1 MFPPAALEGQVADR
15 WAEKIAAD
23 TNGLLTAR
31 VYPANT
37 LVTAPEA
44 VSGVKAGVADMSYG
58 LPYKPEGMEITSAM
72 PFLNTAADAYE
83 GQEILNKIFEQ
94 FPDRMNQEWGG
105 IKLISAGCTV
115 PQYLFFREKKVQ
127 SVDDFKGLQLRIPS
141 QEMGTFVDRIGG
153 TSVYMSSADNAV
165 ALEKGTVD
173 GCSAQIAYVLAYKL
187 EVLKYCLKLSKGSFG
202 APSPAF
208 MVMNLDTYN
217 SLSPDLQKAVDDT
230 REWTQQLTCDLWTQ
244 AENDAIAYMESYGG
258 EFIYL
263 PAEEEAAMLAVRDQV
278 QDEAMKVLDEKGI
291 PATELLQFIRAN
303 LK

>member
-1 MFPPAALEGQVADR
+1 MFPPQALEGQVADR
-15 WAEKIAAD
+15 WAEKIAED

-44 VSGVKAGVADMSYG
+44 ITGVKAGVADMSYG

-72 PFLNTAADAYE
+72 PFILTASDAYE
-83 GQEILNKIFEQ
+83 AQEILNKIFEQ

-115 PQYLFFREKKVQ
+115 PQWLFFREKKVQ
-127 SVDDFKGLQLRIPS
+127 SVADFKGLQLRIPS
-141 QEMGTFVDRIGG
+141 AEMGTLVDRLGG
-153 TSVYMSSADNAV
+153 TSVYMSSADA
-165 ALEKGTVD
+165 AIGLEKGTVD
-173 GCSAQIAYVLAYKL
+173 GNSAQIAYVLAYKL
-187 EVLKYCLKLSKGSFG
+187 EVLKYCLKLDKGSLG
-202 APSPAF
+202 VPAPAF

-217 SLSPDLQKAVDDT
+217 SLHPDFQKAVDDS
-230 REWTQQLTCDLWTQ
+230 REWTEKLTADLWTQ
-244 AENDAIAYMESYGG
+244 AEQDGIAFMEGYGA

-263 PAEEEAAMLAVRDQV
+263 PPEEEAKMLAIRDQV
-278 QDEAMKVLDEKGI
+278 QDEAMQALNEKGI
-291 PATELLQFIRAN
+291 PGTEVLQFIRDN

>member
-15 WAEKIAAD
+15 WAEKIAED

-58 LPYKPEGMEITSAM
+58 LPYKPEGMEISSAM
-72 PFLNTAADAYE
+72 PFLNTASDAYE
-83 GQEILNKIFEQ
+83 GQEIINKVFEQ
-94 FPDRMNQEWGG
+94 FSDRMNQEWGG
-105 IKLISAGCTV
+105 VKLISAGCTV
-115 PQYLFFREKKVQ
+115 PQYFFFREKKLEKA
-127 SVDDFKGLQLRIPS
+127 DDFKGLQIRVPS
-141 QEMGTFVDRIGG
+141 AELGTTVDNLGG

-173 GCSAQIAYVLAYKL
+173 GCTAQIAYVLAYKL
-187 EVLKYCLKLSKGSFG
+187 EVLKYCLKLNKGSFG
-202 APSPAF
+202 VPSPAF

-217 SLSPDLQKAVDDT
+217 SLSPDLQKAVDDS

-244 AENDAIAYMESYGG
+244 AEDDAIAYMEGYGA

-263 PAEEEAAMLAVRDQV
+263 SPEEEAKLLAIRDQV
-278 QDEAMKVLDEKGI
+278 QDEAMKALDEKGI
-291 PATELLQFIRAN
+291 PGTEVLQFIRDN